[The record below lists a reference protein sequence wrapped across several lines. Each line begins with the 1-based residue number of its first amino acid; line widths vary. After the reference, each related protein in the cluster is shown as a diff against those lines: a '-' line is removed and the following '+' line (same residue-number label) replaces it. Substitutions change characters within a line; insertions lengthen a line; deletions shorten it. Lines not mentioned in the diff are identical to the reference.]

1 MKKIISLMLAV
12 MLTASMFVG
21 CSNKLNVTV
30 NVSQDGKVTLEKA
43 YKTDAETLENLLVE
57 KTEELGATLTD
68 SDYGKFVEGMN
79 GYKADVTKNE
89 FFEVL
94 VDDVSSQVGISE
106 IKLEDGKVYT
116 FKLSKF

>member
-1 MKKIISLMLAV
+1 MKKIISLLLAV
-12 MLTASMFVG
+12 MLMVTMLVG
-21 CSNKLNVTV
+21 CGNKLDVTV
-30 NVSQDGKVTLEKA
+30 NVLQDGKVTLEKT
-43 YKTDAETLENLLVE
+43 YKTEEQTLEKLLVE
-57 KTEELGATLTD
+57 KAEDLGATLTD

-79 GYKADVTKNE
+79 GYKADASKNE

-94 VDDVSSQVGISE
+94 VDDVSSQVGIAE